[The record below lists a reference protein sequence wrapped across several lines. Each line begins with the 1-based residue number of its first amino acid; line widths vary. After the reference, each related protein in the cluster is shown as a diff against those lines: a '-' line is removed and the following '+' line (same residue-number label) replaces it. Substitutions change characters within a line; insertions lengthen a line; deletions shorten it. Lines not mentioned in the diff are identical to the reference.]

1 MIGVYYFVG
10 KGREHR
16 PPLVHTKSLPLSRN
30 NGNSSKQNGT
40 LSVFKASSHDDLDT
54 DQGYHGN
61 GGQAYL
67 GNDFASL
74 QTSQAK
80 SCVNLSNNEPVVNN
94 HTANLIKKEQA
105 IMKSKSVENVNY
117 KSDRQ
122 VLEEPVP
129 PRRPVRKKRSARGR
143 NDLIEKVTTQGNK
156 ENGKMPMDYS
166 SSSPDMSPRQ
176 TGSHGHVMTQP
187 ILEREEKQ
195 SEISSKLHPER
206 PKLNGVLAIQGAKE
220 IKELNGNK
228 ENIDIVD
235 QKEKLNTRNS
245 SGVSTGSKHST
256 HSKFESSNE
265 ESPRDMPLLIRPN
278 VVSNKGII
286 EEIGTDNN
294 IKELEVERV
303 EFDSQKRNFQKP
315 NLHGSCFEDNVNEKV
330 NSYVKQTLES
340 DEKTVFSERV
350 DKSRLSEQ
358 KDTKELTITE
368 EEKCSASNSR
378 SLENLDDIDRLLKQQ
393 VISIFAL
400 NVCFHFELLTFY
412 SPL

>member
-1 MIGVYYFVG
+1 MYHFVG
-10 KGREHR
+10 KGREQR

-61 GGQAYL
+61 RGQAYL

-74 QTSQAK
+74 ETSQAK

-94 HTANLIKKEQA
+94 HTANLIKREQA

-187 ILEREEKQ
+187 ILEREERQ
-195 SEISSKLHPER
+195 SEVSSKLHSEG
-206 PKLNGVLAIQGAKE
+206 PKLNGVLTIQGA
-220 IKELNGNK
+220 KELNGNK

-245 SGVSTGSKHST
+245 SGVSNGSKHSS

-294 IKELEVERV
+294 EKELEVERV

-330 NSYVKQTLES
+330 HSYVKQTLKS
-340 DEKTVFSERV
+340 DEKNVSSERV
-350 DKSRLSEQ
+350 EKSRLFEQ
-358 KDTKELTITE
+358 KGTKELTE
-368 EEKCSASNSR
+368 EEKSSASNSR

-393 VISIFAL
+393 VKSIFTL
-400 NVCFHFELLTFY
+400 NVCFHFELLTC
-412 SPL
+412 L

>member
-16 PPLVHTKSLPLSRN
+16 PPLVHTKSLPLSRT
-30 NGNSSKQNGT
+30 NGNSNKQNGT

-94 HTANLIKKEQA
+94 HTANLIKREQA

-117 KSDRQ
+117 KSERQ

-129 PRRPVRKKRSARGR
+129 PRRPIRKKRSARGR
-143 NDLIEKVTTQGNK
+143 NDLIEKVTSQGNK
-156 ENGKMPMDYS
+156 ESVGKMPMDYS

-176 TGSHGHVMTQP
+176 TGSHGHVITQP

-195 SEISSKLHPER
+195 SEVSSKLHSEQ
-206 PKLNGVLAIQGAKE
+206 PKLNGVLAIQGVKE

-235 QKEKLNTRNS
+235 QREKLNTRNS
-245 SGVSTGSKHST
+245 SGVSTGSKHSS

-278 VVSNKGII
+278 VVSNKGKI
-286 EEIGTDNN
+286 EEIDADNN
-294 IKELEVERV
+294 EKELEVERV

-330 NSYVKQTLES
+330 HSYVKQTLES
-340 DEKTVFSERV
+340 DEKNVFSERA
-350 DKSRLSEQ
+350 DKSQLSEQ
-358 KDTKELTITE
+358 KGTKELTE
-368 EEKCSASNSR
+368 EEKCSSNSR

-393 VISIFAL
+393 VDSIYTL
-400 NVCFHFELLTFY
+400 EKNVCFHFELTF
-412 SPL
+412 LK